1 MKALRLILSLMLL
14 AALAPAQDSTGV
26 SDPPDVEVVKKSWR
40 KTVRPPDL
48 DEDPFETNDRH
59 REAVRAQRRSAESNA
74 VRIARGDTALPARV
88 PSAGPPAP
96 APDPY
101 SPTYVYT
108 VKVRN
113 SGAKTVRSLVWEY
126 VFTDPVTWAVVG
138 RHHYESKVKLRAGR
152 SGELVGYSASPPA
165 RVVDARRAGDVSEG
179 RLVER
184 VVIYRVEYEDGSV
197 WERSQK

>member
-14 AALAPAQDSTGV
+14 AALVPAQDSTNV

-40 KTVRPPDL
+40 KTVRSPDL
-48 DEDPFETNDRH
+48 DEDPFETSDRH
-59 REAVRAQRRSAESNA
+59 REAVRAQRRSVESNA
-74 VRIARGDTALPARV
+74 ARIARGEEVLPAKL

-101 SPTYVYT
+101 STTYIYT

-113 SGAKTVRSLVWEY
+113 TGAKTMRSMVWEY
-126 VFTDPVTWAVVG
+126 VFTDPGTGKAVG
-138 RHHYESKVKLRAGR
+138 RHHYESKVKIRAGR
-152 SGELVGYSASPPA
+152 SGELVGHSASPPA
-165 RVVDARRAGDVSEG
+165 RGVDARRAGDVSEG

-184 VVIYRVEYEDGSV
+184 VVIYRIEYEDGSA
-197 WERSQK
+197 WERAQK